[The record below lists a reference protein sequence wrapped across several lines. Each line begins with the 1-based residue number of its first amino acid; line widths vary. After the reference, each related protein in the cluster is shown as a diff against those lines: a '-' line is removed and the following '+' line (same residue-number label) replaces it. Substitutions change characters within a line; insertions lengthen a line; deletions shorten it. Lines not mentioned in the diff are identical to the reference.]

1 MNTIHMNGR
10 QSVSPASSG
19 RSSPVPHASRRA
31 VEEGLFKADKSLRRY
46 AALVNRAL
54 GTWET
59 SPQEWADYIAFLGRL
74 LKAIQAHPKD
84 TPFLPHSDD
93 VASKLAQCLNPAL
106 PSGVHQK
113 SLEVYSYIFS
123 TFSGECLASHLH
135 EYLPGLASVLSFASL
150 SVRPGLY
157 DLFETYIVQIPTADL
172 RSALK
177 SLLLG
182 LLPALEEE
190 TSEDFERAFAIVES
204 LENKFADADKAAQHD
219 HTRDGFFWQ
228 CLFLCII
235 TSRSRRQGALSY
247 LNRRLPKFSNP
258 TDLIS
263 NELSPTA
270 EAVITP
276 EPGLLARS
284 FIAGLL
290 DSQALVQRGFLD
302 LLVSHLPLHSPVLRI
317 HTQHQDLDELVSA
330 TIQILLRK
338 DMSLNRRVWAWF
350 LGPAPK
356 EPGADNSVSA
366 PTHTRSQQSSTQY
379 DYFEA
384 FGKEPL
390 QRVILDMLKGVHSSP
405 SQIARPFRI
414 CLSLMDRWEI
424 GGSLVPYIF
433 LPALQSVH
441 AYSTDASVK
450 DTMEVMR
457 SANLFFDGVEASLIW
472 ATFSRTLQAALES
485 SEQILDDLRLLK
497 WMLEHFNLGDD
508 DMIMFHAPMA
518 FILLGSL
525 LCGWHNTQIRSPEIE
540 LALSIGESLL
550 KLIPARALQDNGSAI
565 GRDVD
570 GMSDGEVRRMVAMF
584 YRGTEMSQD
593 KPTLP
598 LSRRGLASILLSRY
612 TDITV
617 RAFEQAAVPALRL
630 VVPLYS
636 DLLGKTSEVDGD
648 YTRKLQ
654 QEVEAKLRSLSHENS
669 AVSFPVLSS
678 AVNLMT
684 SLLGSGR
691 IMPPEMEGI
700 LPLVTEQLWKH
711 LSPSTAKHHVEAV
724 RLIWQVDAMM
734 STQDT
739 IRVSL
744 LKVLRGEEAILA
756 PEISISEEVA
766 RRFAVLWT
774 HSVPAG
780 PTASKLGA
788 FGLARRASATTHATD
803 AAIAERRLEVLAE
816 PLLRAIDTLDNR
828 SSSAHATVARWLA
841 KLPSLD
847 YVFEV
852 LFTRLKALSAAFER
866 ECKAD
871 ESETRRARD
880 MLRGL
885 QYVLNLFKHVLSNAS
900 QWSWDTLS
908 TCTFTQGNGDE
919 VNGVVCLAQICAAI
933 LSNNQVSVPDVNVNA
948 LALLSLLISS
958 PKAADLV
965 PLKLDA
971 LLIERLL
978 ECLNHG
984 NDAMQA
990 SLLDLV
996 PRAVMLESTSRGAE
1010 EGFVADQRLSPV
1022 TQQPSRVA
1030 SPRLSGPAPHV
1041 RAPSQLLRCLL
1052 SGFSSELA
1060 RLHMDQW
1067 LPFLS
1072 SILPTFADSIFA
1084 SLIPLTE
1091 CICRQLQK
1099 TLDELIALTRSDNKA
1114 PGISPDTTALGL
1126 MEALEMILAK
1136 AHGSLDHET
1145 AAQEPS
1151 ERTAHGR
1158 GLLSSVTSG
1167 VFQSQGPPT
1176 RTAQANSRL
1185 TVILAFQDSIK
1196 VCLKL
1201 WSWSTHPSDEA
1212 SDLTCLA
1219 TTTYN
1224 AQRVR
1229 NKTRHL
1235 LEQIFSVEPL
1245 ETLEVLIAHTSS
1257 ATRQQDAAVAISL
1270 LQIMQ
1275 QSKPKNVVLA
1285 MFDALC
1291 SRTNVAALPQERQST
1306 QTVDLNA
1313 MDVTLFLL
1321 QYLQSIED
1329 DATDEIWT
1337 DSLAFL
1343 RDVLANPLPYRQVLP
1358 ALLSLVH
1365 LLAQKVA
1372 NTNFGE
1378 QRRMRRDLGDIFQK
1392 LLAATLTTVPSSF
1405 FANTLLDEPPSGE
1418 IRAVRSER
1426 IWRASSLTAVLTD
1439 TVKDLDAILETAE
1452 RVVNTVNSI
1461 TTSLI
1466 APVFRNK
1473 SFPSNLSQGL
1483 LALLLELEKKAPA
1496 AKSWKKEVA
1505 DSFYDPRLFAS
1516 SFENI
1521 EQGWLPVFKQWTLR
1535 DRDRMS
1541 DLLGRLSPP
1550 SSSGIMFG
1558 VGASAARLDAD
1569 RRSQLNLRRLG
1580 LLLLGSGEDA
1590 WIAHM
1595 SDFEEKLVELSAA
1608 TESSSPSS
1616 TIKAELFMLC
1626 RAIIL
1631 STSAIHLSPLWST
1644 INALLKAALSSLLP
1658 GQSMSPVTNLGCLQA
1673 CRLLDMLIVL
1683 APEEFQLH
1691 EWLYVADTI
1700 DAVYREGRGTS
1711 YALADQ
1717 IADVLAADGS
1727 DDGESMMFA
1736 TPDSQRTGERRRLL
1750 LSSLSVDGGDVK
1762 AMTKDDFA
1770 SAIIRPFLS
1779 QLSIHAYEGTYSM
1792 KAPDVQDCR
1801 ECLLKDLIDLST
1813 LVD

>member
-1 MNTIHMNGR
+1 MHTNNTNGG
-10 QSVSPASSG
+10 QLVSPASSG

-31 VEEGLFKADKSLRRY
+31 VEEGLFKADKRLRRY
-46 AALVNRAL
+46 AAIVNRAL

-113 SLEVYSYIFS
+113 SLEVYAYIFS
-123 TFSGECLASHLH
+123 TFNGEFLASHLN

-157 DLFETYIVQIPTADL
+157 DLFETYIVQISTFDL
-172 RSALK
+172 RPALK
-177 SLLLG
+177 SILLG

-190 TSEDFERAFAIVES
+190 TSEDFDRAFAIVES
-204 LENKFADADKAAQHD
+204 LENKFVDANKAAQHD
-219 HTRDGFFWQ
+219 RTRDGFFWQ

-235 TSRSRRQGALSY
+235 TCRSRRQGALSY
-247 LNRRLPKFSNP
+247 LNRRLPKFSNS
-258 TDLIS
+258 TSLIS

-270 EAVITP
+270 EAIITP

-290 DSQALVQRGFLD
+290 DSQPLVQRGFLD
-302 LLVSHLPLHSPVLRI
+302 LLVLHLPLHSPVLRI
-317 HTQHQDLDELVSA
+317 QTQHQDLDQLVSA
-330 TIQILLRK
+330 TIQVLLRK
-338 DMSLNRRVWAWF
+338 DMGLNRRVWAWF
-350 LGPAPK
+350 LGPVPK
-356 EPGADNSVSA
+356 ETGADSSVCS
-366 PTHTRSQQSSTQY
+366 PTHSKSQQGFTQY
-379 DYFEA
+379 DYFES

-390 QRVILDMLKGVHSSP
+390 QRVILGMLKGVHSSP
-405 SQIARPFRI
+405 SQMARPFRI

-424 GGSLVPYIF
+424 GGLLIPYIF

-441 AYSTDASVK
+441 AYSVDAPIK
-450 DTMEVMR
+450 DTIEVMR

-485 SEQILDDLRLLK
+485 SDQTLNDLRLLK
-497 WMLEHFNLGDD
+497 WMLEHFNLADD
-508 DMIMFHAPMA
+508 EMIMFHAPMA
-518 FILLGSL
+518 FVLLGSL
-525 LCGWHNTQIRSPEIE
+525 LCEWHKTKISSPEFE
-540 LALSIGESLL
+540 LALAIGESLL
-550 KLIPARALQDNGSAI
+550 KLIPARALQDNGNTV
-565 GRDVD
+565 GQGVNET
-570 GMSDGEVRRMVAMF
+570 SDGEVRRMVATF

-598 LSRRGLASILLSRY
+598 LSRRGLATMLLGLY
-612 TDITV
+612 ADITV
-617 RAFEQAAVPALRL
+617 RAFEQAAVAALRL
-630 VVPLYS
+630 VVPLFS
-636 DLLGKTSEVDGD
+636 DLLRKTLDMHGE
-648 YTRKLQ
+648 YIRKLQ
-654 QEVEAKLRSLSHENS
+654 HEVGAKVRSLSHENS
-669 AVSFPVLSS
+669 AVPFPVLSS
-678 AVNLMT
+678 AINLMT

-691 IMPPEMEGI
+691 VMPPEIEDT
-700 LPLVTEQLWKH
+700 LPMVTEQLWKH

-724 RLIWQVDAMM
+724 RLIWQIDAMM
-734 STQDT
+734 NTQDT
-739 IRVSL
+739 LRVSL
-744 LKVLRGEEAILA
+744 LKVMRGEEATLA
-756 PEISISEEVA
+756 PEVSISEEAA

-803 AAIAERRLEVLAE
+803 AAVWERRLEVLAE

-828 SSSAHATVARWLA
+828 SCSAHAIVARWLA
-841 KLPSLD
+841 KIPSLA

-852 LFTRLKALSAAFER
+852 LFRRLKYLSAALER
-866 ECKAD
+866 ERLVEEKD
-871 ESETRRARD
+871 TRRARD
-880 MLRGL
+880 ALRGL
-885 QYVLNLFKHVLSNAS
+885 QYVLSLFKHLLSNAS

-908 TCTFTQGNGDE
+908 TCTFTQDNGDE
-919 VNGVVCLAQICAAI
+919 VDGVVCLTQICAAI
-933 LSNNQVSVPDVNVNA
+933 LANNKASTSDVDVNA
-948 LALLSLLISS
+948 MALLNLLISS

-965 PLKLDA
+965 PLKLDS
-971 LLIERLL
+971 LLMDRLL
-978 ECLNHG
+978 ECLNTG
-984 NDAMQA
+984 TDAMQA
-990 SLLDLV
+990 SLLELV
-996 PRAVMLESTSRGAE
+996 PRAVMLASTSRGTE
-1010 EGFVADQRLSPV
+1010 ESSVTYQRLSPV
-1022 TQQPSRVA
+1022 TQQQPRVA
-1030 SPRLSGPAPHV
+1030 SPRPSGPAPHA
-1041 RAPSQLLRCLL
+1041 RAPSPLLRCLL

-1067 LPFLS
+1067 LSFLS
-1072 SILPTFADSIFA
+1072 SVLPTFSDSIFA

-1091 CICRQLQK
+1091 CICRQLDK
-1099 TLDELIALTRSDNKA
+1099 TLNELIALTRADNET
-1114 PGISPDTTALGL
+1114 PSISPDTAGLGL
-1126 MEALEMILAK
+1126 MEALEMILAR
-1136 AHGSLDHET
+1136 AHASLDHET

-1151 ERTAHGR
+1151 ERTAHAR

-1167 VFQSQGPPT
+1167 VFQSQGAPT

-1185 TVILAFQDSIK
+1185 TVILAFQDSIRI
-1196 VCLKL
+1196 CLKL
-1201 WSWSTHPSDEA
+1201 WSWSTHLSDEA
-1212 SDLTCLA
+1212 TDIACLA

-1285 MFDALC
+1285 IFDALC
-1291 SRTNVAALPQERQST
+1291 SRTNVAALSQERQST
-1306 QTVDLNA
+1306 QTVDLTA

-1329 DATDEIWT
+1329 DAIDEIWT
-1337 DSLAFL
+1337 NSLAFL

-1365 LLAQKVA
+1365 LLAEKVA

-1405 FANTLLDEPPSGE
+1405 FANALLDEPPRGE
-1418 IRAVRSER
+1418 IRAARSER

-1439 TVKDLDAILETAE
+1439 TLKDLDAILETVE
-1452 RVVNTVNSI
+1452 RVVNAANSI

-1473 SFPSNLSQGL
+1473 SFPSNVSQGL
-1483 LALLLELEKKAPA
+1483 LVLLLELEKKAPA

-1505 DSFYDPRLFAS
+1505 DSFYDSRLFAS
-1516 SFENI
+1516 SFDNLD
-1521 EQGWLPVFKQWTLR
+1521 QGWLPVLKQWTLR
-1535 DRDRMS
+1535 DRDRMPE
-1541 DLLGRLSPP
+1541 LLGRLSPP

-1569 RRSQLNLRRLG
+1569 RRSQLNLRRLCLF
-1580 LLLLGSGEDA
+1580 LLSSSEDT

-1644 INALLKAALSSLLP
+1644 INSLLKAALSSLLP
-1658 GQSMSPVTNLGCLQA
+1658 GQSTTSVTNLGCLQA
-1673 CRLLDMLIVL
+1673 CKLLDMLIALV
-1683 APEEFQLH
+1683 PEEFQLH
-1691 EWLYVADTI
+1691 EWIYVADTI
-1700 DAVYREGRGTS
+1700 DAVYREGRWTS
-1711 YALADQ
+1711 YALADH
-1717 IADVLAADGS
+1717 IAEVLAADGN
-1727 DDGESMMFA
+1727 DDGENMMLT
-1736 TPDSQRTGERRRLL
+1736 TPDTQRTGVRRRLL

-1770 SAIIRPFLS
+1770 RAIIRPFLS
-1779 QLSIHAYEGTYSM
+1779 QLSIHSYEGTYSM
-1792 KAPDVQDCR
+1792 EAPDVQDCR
-1801 ECLLKDLIDLST
+1801 DCLLKDLIDLST